1 MGLLV
6 KLAGRRLPSSQIVLV
21 RAALGAIGINCFYYY
36 SLVHLPLGE
45 ATLIQYTNPIFATIL
60 AAL

>member
-1 MGLLV
+1 M
-6 KLAGRRLPSSQIVLV
+6 

-45 ATLIQYTNPIFATIL
+45 ATLIQYTNPFFATIL
-60 AAL
+60 AARWGGERVRAREMSDR